1 MITTTGT
8 SVIAYLDWVK
18 RELEKKRW
26 GSVGITF
33 TICNGQVVDVEKA
46 SVDKDHF
53 QMVKGTG

>member
-8 SVIAYLDWVK
+8 SVIAYLEWVK

-33 TICNGQVVDVEKA
+33 TVHDGQIVDVEKA

-53 QMVKGTG
+53 QMTKK